1 MRETAHL
8 IRVVTSAMEITMR
21 CFIRLS
27 RVIVRL
33 NLWRMGLVTAVHEH
47 PSDDGLVRKVT
58 LRKGAAAGSVG
69 GRTIDRAACDIVVL
83 VPADSDQQ

>member
-1 MRETAHL
+1 
-8 IRVVTSAMEITMR
+8 
-21 CFIRLS
+21 
-27 RVIVRL
+27 
-33 NLWRMGLVTAVHEH
+33 MGLVTAVHEH

-69 GRTIDRAACDIVVL
+69 GRTVDRAACDIVVL